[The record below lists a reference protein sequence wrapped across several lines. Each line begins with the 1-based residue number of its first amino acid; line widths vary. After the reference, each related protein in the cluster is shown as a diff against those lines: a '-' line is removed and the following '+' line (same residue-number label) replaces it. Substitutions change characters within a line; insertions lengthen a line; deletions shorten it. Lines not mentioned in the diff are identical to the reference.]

1 MVSSAGV
8 GDEGC
13 RDVGSDGGENVGAE
27 SLSFGVVGAGGTGEN
42 GAVWAGEMGDRSNS
56 SSALLSRS
64 SSTSHLR
71 LAAFLVCFAGGEAIV
86 AGDGSLGGVEVG
98 GDGVEWARAPC
109 AGWLAD
115 GPAAA
120 AATGAR
126 LRRHRRRRT

>member
-1 MVSSAGV
+1 M
-8 GDEGC
+8 
-13 RDVGSDGGENVGAE
+13 NVGAE
-27 SLSFGVVGAGGTGEN
+27 SLSFDVVGAGGTGEN
-42 GAVWAGEMGDRSNS
+42 GAVRAGEVGDRSNS

-71 LAAFLVCFAGGEAIV
+71 LAAFLVRFAGGEAIV
-86 AGDGSLGGVEVG
+86 AGDGSLGGEEAG

-115 GPAAA
+115 GLAA

-126 LRRHRRRRT
+126 LRRRQRHRT